1 MERLR
6 LREIINPHQGHRA
19 REWPKQDLNP
29 GIFNYENYVLSNN
42 VIHVKLRFHT
52 FMTLRIFQVKLRN
65 GKNITNKNTKPYKKE
80 LCLSDTKTQ
89 NKAKTIMSVRKLIK
103 TECEA

>member
-1 MERLR
+1 MKRLR

-52 FMTLRIFQVKLRN
+52 FMRLQISQVKLRN
-65 GKNITNKNTKPYKKE
+65 GKNITKKILNHTRKE

-103 TECEA
+103 TEYEA